1 MNPKNQIILADVND
15 GLNFLTNESID
26 CAITSPPYW
35 QQRDYE
41 FDGQIGNEKNLTDYI
56 SILNKTFLILKKK
69 LKPEGIFFLNIGD
82 KYISKYGYS
91 PLGFIPYKLAYLMVQ
106 SGWNLEDILI
116 WYKPNHMPSS
126 IKNRFTNTYEPVFV
140 FSKEKNNYYKEFV
153 NSRISKRKNSFN
165 KILKIPTQPTPYEH
179 MAVYPEKLVETLL
192 SFGIPQNGI
201 ILDPFAGSGTTGK
214 AVLNL
219 NETFI
224 HNSNYFFIL
233 IEANEKYIEII
244 KQRCNLKDDAIIDL
258 SKSKPLAYKFETNK
272 KFLLGQEKFGIDTI
286 YKNDNISFIEKKN
299 NSNNHSIEYVD
310 KKGMIKI
317 FEKKIDFL
325 SFIENLISGKTKI
338 IINDNGIFYLG
349 IKSYDIEVF
358 EQTSKL
364 NENGWIIRNV
374 VIVPIKNSWYPIF
387 FIVKDTKKVTY
398 YFNLD
403 AIRIKPK
410 INNNIFTDE
419 HFINLKVIDNLFSQK
434 LEGKV
439 LEVISHYKDNF
450 PNFIL
455 VKWNDKSITKEYV
468 LHNEDTNNYLTFYCP
483 KCKSK
488 LENYYEPNEV
498 NCANCSLKLWT
509 SKNTIPI
516 LIENLPSDFD
526 DIDLQNEISRISYK
540 EKFLIYDKI
549 NKNGYNGKFKDAL
562 KINKGASPGARNS
575 TEEKYFS
582 MQRFYDVKQALIA
595 DYLNIKRV
603 QKHYSKKEFTNL
615 FSSSYKHTVG
625 HWLRKDLGG
634 SIPSPTDWEL
644 ISKFLNIDESFT
656 NYINRKALRLQIVKP
671 HHKGKNPGDFLERKE
686 EEIIQLLKSTFTD

>member
-1 MNPKNQIILADVND
+1 MNQKNQIILADVND
-15 GLNFLTNESID
+15 GLNFLADESID

-41 FDGQIGNEKNLTDYI
+41 FKGQIGNEENLTDYLL
-56 SILNKTFLILKKK
+56 ILNKTFLILKKK
-69 LKPEGIFFLNIGD
+69 LKSEGIFFLNIGD

-91 PLGFIPYKLAYLMVQ
+91 PLGFIPYKLAYIMVQ
-106 SGWNLEDILI
+106 SGWILEDILI

-140 FSKEKNNYYKEFV
+140 FSKETNNYYKKFI
-153 NSRISKRKNSFN
+153 NSNISKNIFN

-192 SFGIPQNGI
+192 SFGIPENGI

-219 NETFI
+219 NETLM
-224 HNSNYFFIL
+224 HNSNFSFIL

-244 KQRCNLKDDAIIDL
+244 KQRCNLKDDAIINL
-258 SKSKPLAYKFETNK
+258 STK
-272 KFLLGQEKFGIDTI
+272 KFLIEQDKFGIEI
-286 YKNDNISFIEKKN
+286 NYKKDKIPCIENKGN
-299 NSNNHSIEYVD
+299 LFEYID
-310 KKGMIKI
+310 KKGIIKI
-317 FEKKIDFL
+317 FEKKIEFL
-325 SFIENLISGKTKI
+325 SFIEDLISGKIKN
-338 IINDNGIFYLG
+338 IINDDGVLYVG
-349 IKSYDIEVF
+349 IKDYDINVF

-364 NENGWIIRNV
+364 NENGWIIRNII
-374 VIVPIKNSWYPIF
+374 IVPIKNSWYPIF

-419 HFINLKVIDNLFSQK
+419 HLNKLKVIDNFSLQK
-434 LEGKV
+434 SEGKV
-439 LEVISHYKDNF
+439 LEIISHYEDNY
-450 PNFIL
+450 PKFIL
-455 VKWNDKSITKEYV
+455 VKWNDESITKEYV
-468 LHNEDTNNYLTFYCP
+468 LHNEDTNNYLTFCCP

-488 LENYYEPNEV
+488 LENYYDPYGI

-509 SKNTIPI
+509 NKNTIPI
-516 LIENLPSDFD
+516 LIENLPTDFD
-526 DIDLQNEISRISYK
+526 DINLQNDTSNISYK
-540 EKFLIYDKI
+540 EKFLIYDKM

-562 KINKGASPGARNS
+562 KINRGASPGARNS

-582 MQRFYDVKQALIA
+582 MQRFYDIKQPLIA

-603 QKHYSKKEFTNL
+603 QNNYSKKEFTDL
-615 FSSSYKHTVG
+615 FPASYKHTVG

-634 SIPSPTDWEL
+634 SIPSPADWEL
-644 ISKFLNIDESFT
+644 ISKFLNIDKSFT
-656 NYINRKALRLQIVKP
+656 NYINRKALKLQIVKP
-671 HHKGKNPGDFLERKE
+671 HHKGKNPGDFLERSE